1 MSSIIT
7 HNITEIYNS
16 FKENTDKDEE
26 TLNFFN
32 TFSYANVLEKHNIK
46 LNSSNI
52 FINNNNENT
61 IKSSILSLL
70 NKLHLKNI
78 TKTSIELREIKFKT
92 IDDLNE
98 LVNQCIQKI
107 KRDNDQLKQITA
119 ELCYELQSTYF
130 LTDTNEKIYF
140 RKILLAEIK
149 NDYIKSINFND
160 NSWDK
165 DFCEKTLNIISIFY
179 NKKIINKEIIIS
191 IINDLKNKLVF
202 KEDETP
208 EYYNIIENIIYQF
221 ISLLLNIEIDE
232 DNLILL
238 NEHIE
243 FLENELIKYD
253 GKKYISKKIQLICK
267 NKIDT
272 IKKNSKL

>member
-16 FKENTDKDEE
+16 FKEITDKDEE

-61 IKSSILSLL
+61 IKSSILNLL

-78 TKTSIELREIKFKT
+78 TKTSLELREIKFKT
-92 IDDLNE
+92 LDDLNE

-119 ELCYELQSTYF
+119 ELCYELQTTYF

-149 NDYIKSINFND
+149 NDYIKSIDFN
-160 NSWDK
+160 NNLWDK
-165 DFCEKTLNIISIFY
+165 DFCEKTINIISIFY

-191 IINDLKNKLVF
+191 IINDLKNKLVY
-202 KEDETP
+202 KEDETTK
-208 EYYNIIENIIYQF
+208 YYNIIENVIYQF
-221 ISLLLNIEIDE
+221 INLLLNIEINE
-232 DNLILL
+232 DNLTLL
-238 NEHIE
+238 NENIE
-243 FLENELIKYD
+243 FLENELLKYD
-253 GKKYISKKIQLICK
+253 SKKYISKKIQLICK
-267 NKIDT
+267 NKFDI
-272 IKKNSKL
+272 IKKNIKL